1 MTVVLWCARW
11 IHVVPPCRLPV
22 REAKHFSVTL
32 GDGLSHLQNDGDG
45 AGVGGTAS
53 AAMAVIRWVRWSSCH
68 QCHQCYPMF
77 GCQETLDG
85 PGRTGEKCWKND
97 GKIWKARAVDAWW
110 MQWRDVG
117 PALILHHAH
126 SLRKPRQKR
135 CGLCWAHTIRH
146 YKFLP
151 YPNNPVP
158 FACIRELNGTA
169 SAVPAACMGLLD
181 MSHAARVATS
191 IANKRNIST
200 SYNILLMC
208 TYAHWYLCLR
218 CTLHVKTL
226 RALHPGGAPDILWF
240 SAWLKIGSIQITKE
254 LSVTAVIIT
263 SKWHKMWLPLPCLAL
278 QLVQMALQGLSMLLG
293 IAYHDLMLDSTC
305 PMVWQ
310 TQCTATQQNHLE
322 GLPTA
327 TSF

>member
-1 MTVVLWCARW
+1 MCQVDPCGAT
-11 IHVVPPCRLPV
+11 VPPALRSRSQALLGHFGWWPQPSPKRRRRSRSWQWHGVRSHGSDPMGPMVQLSPV
-22 REAKHFSVTL
+22 SPVLSDVRMP
-32 GDGLSHLQNDGDG
+32 GDTGR
-45 AGVGGTAS
+45 AGPEGWKVLEEWWKDMEST
-53 AAMAVIRWVRWSSCH
+53 SC
-68 QCHQCYPMF
+68 
-77 GCQETLDG
+77 GCLEL
-85 PGRTGEKCWKND
+85 
-97 GKIWKARAVDAWW
+97 W

-126 SLRKPRQKR
+126 SLWKPRQKR

-254 LSVTAVIIT
+254 LSVTAVTIT

-278 QLVQMALQGLSMLLG
+278 QLIQMALQGLSMLLG